1 MISIKDEIA
10 KILEDNIDG
19 LNGDEILEIIEIP
32 ADPKMGDYAFPC
44 FRLAKQFRK
53 APPVIAQEITEKI
66 VDCSIFEKVENVNAY
81 YSDRKA
87 SCRERV

>member
-32 ADPKMGDYAFPC
+32 ADPKMRDYTFPC
-44 FRLAKQFRK
+44 FRLDVRIHLEPGQRGPAQSGGGGKREEQQK
-53 APPVIAQEITEKI
+53 AGSGSK
-66 VDCSIFEKVENVNAY
+66 
-81 YSDRKA
+81 R
-87 SCRERV
+87 